1 VGRQG
6 CQACSHR
13 YSDRIVITHGG
24 GSAVTARHCAVNAKG
39 VLTTRQAA
47 KNAAQGKPRIEN
59 KHEDQQMKSESTVAM
74 YREDLGANGG
84 PTTADVHVNEVEMMQ
99 SFGWRIADVKD
110 TSPFPKE
117 EESDMGYSKPKPK
130 PKK

>member
-1 VGRQG
+1 
-6 CQACSHR
+6 
-13 YSDRIVITHGG
+13 
-24 GSAVTARHCAVNAKG
+24 
-39 VLTTRQAA
+39 
-47 KNAAQGKPRIEN
+47 
-59 KHEDQQMKSESTVAM
+59 M
-74 YREDLGANGG
+74 YREDLGSNGG

-117 EESDMGYSKPKPK
+117 EESEMGYSKPKPK